1 MEVDQ
6 EFLNGIETLT
16 EEQYEAVKN
25 VIAAFNGTNL
35 SDVKKVWLSTE
46 EAAEELGLTSATVR
60 TYLTNGKLEGR
71 RLSERKMVVSSESVK
86 RMRLAQSRF

>member
-6 EFLNGIETLT
+6 EFLNSIETLT

-35 SDVKKVWLSTE
+35 SETKKVWLSTE

-60 TYLTNGKLEGR
+60 TYLVNGKLEGR
-71 RLSERKMVVSSESVK
+71 RLSERKMVVSSDSVK
-86 RMRLAQSRF
+86 RMRIAQSMF